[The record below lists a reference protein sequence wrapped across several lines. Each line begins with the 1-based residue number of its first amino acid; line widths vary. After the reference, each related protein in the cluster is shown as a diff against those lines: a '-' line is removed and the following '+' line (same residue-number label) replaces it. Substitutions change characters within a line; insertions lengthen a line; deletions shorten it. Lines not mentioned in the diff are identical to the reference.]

1 MRKFYLFFPQFLI
14 CLAACHFVIAQTTVD
29 TAGPWQK
36 VIPGAEYEAGGF
48 KRWLWGNNY
57 RNEWTMPA
65 TIRVLNLDSSVASF
79 KILST
84 GINPHVLNLH
94 VQHAAGKEYLLRPV
108 DKHLGK
114 ILPEL
119 FRKTFVEQR
128 LTDGGSASNPYA
140 GAPVPML
147 AKAAGIY
154 SANISYRYVPSQPL
168 LGEYNNV
175 FGDKFFVFEELV
187 PGNFESYITTTVL
200 LDTLNN
206 NTNISIDEK
215 ALIKA
220 RLFDM
225 FLNDWNRP
233 EQNWLWGKTISG
245 DKTVYIPLPV
255 NRDQAFS
262 NYDGLLF
269 GAGLGIGRLNYFQ
282 KFKKDIPSVKF
293 INQREKDLDRRLLN
307 QTSLEEWISI
317 AKDLQQSLADEVIEN
332 AVKQFPPEMYAATGN
347 AITSKL
353 KERRR
358 HIVEWAN
365 EYYHFLF
372 KEVQVTGSSNNDRFD
387 VQRINNNEVRLQVF
401 EADNNS
407 PHYSKT
413 FKSSETKEIRLFGLN
428 GNDRYHISGEG
439 KNNISIKI
447 SDGLN
452 NDSVIDISALSKK
465 NNTITVYAKEGIKTN
480 GANSVHISSDTMNRS
495 YHYDWFRYNRRGISP
510 ILFFTLEDRLFAGL
524 SYNILSN
531 RWDKRPFASVQ
542 NFSLHYSIMEKAPSL
557 TYKALFP
564 KLILKSNLSLLANYD
579 HVRWQFYY
587 GLGNKTTHEGIRK
600 LKYYTTRT
608 RQWIFRPQLTKY
620 FGNSSIGA
628 FASVQ
633 GIKVIN
639 DTARFIANPGMN
651 TTNFKWQTYAGGGL
665 SYSYQLLNDAIVPT
679 KGFYINASAMGE
691 QNVNDRSSHY
701 IKYGGNAYVYIP
713 LVSKFSLNLRAGIST
728 VTGNPEFYQY
738 PSIGGVI
745 FRGVPADRF
754 RGKTA
759 FYNTNDLRFISPFHS
774 WSFNGKAGFLIF
786 CDDGRVWLPGEKS
799 NPLHIAYGAGLIVA
813 PFNLIYLDATFGFY
827 KNENTLQVRATFPLP
842 K

>member
-14 CLAACHFVIAQTTVD
+14 CIATCHFVIAQTTAD
-29 TAGPWQK
+29 TIGSYQK
-36 VIPGAEYEAGGF
+36 IIPGPEYEAGGF

-57 RNEWTMPA
+57 RDEWTIPA
-65 TIRVLNLDSSVASF
+65 TIRVLNLDSTTANF

-84 GINPHVLNLH
+84 GVHNDLLNLH
-94 VQHAAGKEYLLRPV
+94 VQDAAGKEYLIRPV

-140 GAPVPML
+140 GAPVPLL

-154 SANISYRYVPSQPL
+154 SANITYRYAPSQPM

-175 FGDKFFVFEELV
+175 FGNKFFVFEELV
-187 PGNFESYITTTVL
+187 PGNFESYITTATL
-200 LDTLNN
+200 LDTLNS
-206 NTNISIDEK
+206 NTYISIDEK

-233 EQNWLWGKTISG
+233 EQNWLWGKTNSS
-245 DKTVYIPLPV
+245 DKTVYVPLPV
-255 NRDQAFS
+255 NRDQALS

-282 KFKKDIPSVKF
+282 KFKDDIPSVKF

-307 QTSLEEWISI
+307 QTNLEEWISI
-317 AKDLQQSLADEVIEN
+317 AKDLQQSLTDDVIEM
-332 AVKQFPPEMYAATGN
+332 AVQQFPPEMYASMGN
-347 AITSKL
+347 EIKAKL
-353 KERRR
+353 TARRR
-358 HIVEWAN
+358 HIAEWAN

-372 KEVQVTGSSNNDRFD
+372 KEVQVTGASGNDRFE
-387 VQRINNNEVRLQVF
+387 VQRINNNELHLQVF
-401 EADNNS
+401 EAGNNS
-407 PHYSKT
+407 PYYSKT
-413 FKSSETKEIRLFGLN
+413 FNSSETKEIRLFGLS
-428 GNDRYHISGEG
+428 GNDVYHISGAA
-439 KNNISIKI
+439 KNDICIKI
-447 SDGLN
+447 SDGIN
-452 NDSVIDISALSKK
+452 DDSVVDVSGKK
-465 NNTITVYAKEGIKTN
+465 NKITVYAKDGVKTN
-480 GANSVHISSDTMNRS
+480 GANNIHINNDTTYRS
-495 YHYDWFRYNRRGISP
+495 YDYHWFKYNRRGISP
-510 ILFFTLEDRLFAGL
+510 IIFFTLEDRLFAGL

-531 RWDKRPFASVQ
+531 KWDKRPFASVQ
-542 NFSLHYSIMEKAPSL
+542 NLSLHYSIMENAPSI

-564 KLILKSNLSLLANYD
+564 KLVLKSNLSLLANYD

-608 RQWIFRPQLTKY
+608 RQWAFRPQLTKY
-620 FGNSSIGA
+620 FGNNTISV
-628 FASVQ
+628 FACAQ
-633 GIKVIN
+633 GIKVID
-639 DTARFIANPGMN
+639 DTARFIAKPGMN
-651 TTNFKWQTYAGGGL
+651 TTDFKWQTYAGGGL
-665 SYSYQLLNDAIVPT
+665 SYSYELLNDAIVPT
-679 KGFYINASAMGE
+679 RGFYINASAMGE

-701 IKYGGNAYVYIP
+701 MKYSSNAYVYIP
-713 LVSKFSLNLRAGIST
+713 LTSKFSFNLRAGIST

-774 WSFNGKAGFLIF
+774 WFFNGKAGFLVF

-799 NPLHIAYGAGLIVA
+799 NALHIAYGAGLIVA